1 MGTRARVTTV
11 AGAAT
16 LLCAASTFGGAL
28 SAMAA
33 SPNVSPPAP
42 ITLAAAPAP
51 MLVGGCGD
59 TVRGA
64 PGQPVG
70 VRVAGLSVINAGW
83 VPASGSRTFDATP
96 ALRKAMGPVAPACL
110 ITAEPLAGITD
121 PVKGMIASATAPLGK
136 SPVGALPGLTP
147 PASPGGAPSA
157 SPPAAPADQPQ
168 PSAAPAPALVSP
180 AAGPFFGPTMP
191 SDFPFALGRYNSGLP
206 RYNYAELLA
215 IGRPG
220 AGGVGRLSA
229 GMLTADL
236 FGTPQVS
243 NGSGLGKQSAA
254 ANDVAAAG
262 RATALP
268 ANGVERIALPILVAV
283 LMLASVTA
291 ALLRGWVLG
300 RR

>member
-16 LLCAASTFGGAL
+16 LLCAASTFGGGFSAL
-28 SAMAA
+28 AA
-33 SPNVSPPAP
+33 PSTVSTPVPV
-42 ITLAAAPAP
+42 LAAAPAP

-64 PGQPVG
+64 PGQRVG
-70 VRVAGLSVINAGW
+70 VREAGLSVIDVGS
-83 VPASGSRTFDATP
+83 VPSTGSSTFDATP
-96 ALRKAMGPVAPACL
+96 ALRELIGPMARVCK
-110 ITAEPLAGITD
+110 ITAEPLS
-121 PVKGMIASATAPLGK
+121 PVTAPVDAVIASVVAPLTG
-136 SPVGALPGLTP
+136 PVGSVPALTQPS
-147 PASPGGAPSA
+147 SPQPSSPGAPS
-157 SPPAAPADQPQ
+157 SSPPPAAPAGQPH
-168 PSAAPAPALVSP
+168 PGAAPALASP
-180 AAGPFFGPTMP
+180 AFGPFTGPVMP
-191 SDFPFALGRYNSGLP
+191 NDFPFALGRYNSGLP
-206 RYNYAELLA
+206 RYNYADLLA

-220 AGGVGRLSA
+220 ALGRLSA

-243 NGSGLGKQSAA
+243 NGSGVGKQSAA

-268 ANGVERIALPILVAV
+268 ASGVERIALPVLVAV

-291 ALLRGWVLG
+291 ALLRSWVLG

>member
-1 MGTRARVTTV
+1 MGARARVTTV

-28 SAMAA
+28 SALAA
-33 SPNVSPPAP
+33 PSNVSPPGAVS
-42 ITLAAAPAP
+42 AAAPAP

-70 VRVAGLSVINAGW
+70 VRLAGLSVFDVGS
-83 VPASGSRTFDATP
+83 VPATGSKTFDATP
-96 ALRKAMGPVAPACL
+96 AVRQEMGPLAPVCK
-110 ITAEPLAGITD
+110 ISAEP
-121 PVKGMIASATAPLGK
+121 
-136 SPVGALPGLTP
+136 LPGLTDP
-147 PASPGGAPSA
+147 ITKMIAPGGAPVTGA
-157 SPPAAPADQPQ
+157 IGTLPVLGTPPAPGAPAARPPAAPAEQPQ
-168 PSAAPAPALVSP
+168 PGAAPAPALASP
-180 AAGPFFGPTMP
+180 AAGPFFGPTSP
-191 SDFPFALGRYNSGLP
+191 SNFPFALGQYNSGLP
-206 RYNYAELLA
+206 RYNYAELLS

-220 AGGVGRLSA
+220 AGALGRLSA

-243 NGSGLGKQSAA
+243 NGSGSFGKQSAA

-268 ANGVERIALPILVAV
+268 ASGVERIALPILVAV

>member
-1 MGTRARVTTV
+1 
-11 AGAAT
+11 
-16 LLCAASTFGGAL
+16 
-28 SAMAA
+28 
-33 SPNVSPPAP
+33 
-42 ITLAAAPAP
+42 

-59 TVRGA
+59 TVKGA

-70 VRVAGLSVINAGW
+70 VRLAGLSVLDVGS
-83 VPASGSRTFDATP
+83 VPATGSKTFDATP
-96 ALRKAMGPVAPACL
+96 AVRQEMGPLAPVCK
-110 ITAEPLAGITD
+110 ISAEPLSGLTD
-121 PVKGMIASATAPLGK
+121 PVTKMLAPAA
-136 SPVGALPGLTP
+136 PVTGVIGTLPVVGTP
-147 PASPGGAPSA
+147 AAPGVPAAR
-157 SPPAAPADQPQ
+157 PPAAPAEQPQ
-168 PSAAPAPALVSP
+168 PSAATAPALVSP
-180 AAGPFFGPTMP
+180 AAGPFFGPMMP
-191 SDFPFALGRYNSGLP
+191 SNFPFALGQYNSGLP

-220 AGGVGRLSA
+220 AMGRLSA

-243 NGSGLGKQSAA
+243 NGSGSFGKQSAA

-268 ANGVERIALPILVAV
+268 ASGVERIALPILVAV

>member
-1 MGTRARVTTV
+1 MGARARVTTV

-28 SAMAA
+28 SALAA
-33 SPNVSPPAP
+33 PSNVSPPIAA
-42 ITLAAAPAP
+42 LAAAPAP

-70 VRVAGLSVINAGW
+70 VRLAGLSVIDVGS
-83 VPASGSRTFDATP
+83 VPATGSKTFDATP
-96 ALRKAMGPVAPACL
+96 AVRQEMGPLAPVCK
-110 ITAEPLAGITD
+110 ISAEPRAGLTD
-121 PVKGMIASATAPLGK
+121 PVTKMLGPAAPLTGAVGTL
-136 SPVGALPGLTP
+136 PVLGTP
-147 PASPGGAPSA
+147 AAPGAPA
-157 SPPAAPADQPQ
+157 ARPPAAAPAEQPQ
-168 PSAAPAPALVSP
+168 PSAATAPALASP
-180 AAGPFFGPTMP
+180 AAGPFFGPMMP

-220 AGGVGRLSA
+220 AMGRLSA

-243 NGSGLGKQSAA
+243 NGSGSFGKQSAA

-268 ANGVERIALPILVAV
+268 ASGVERIALPILVAV

>member
-1 MGTRARVTTV
+1 MGARARVATV

-16 LLCAASTFGGAL
+16 LLSAASIFGGAL
-28 SAMAA
+28 SALAA
-33 SPNVSPPAP
+33 PSNVSPPA
-42 ITLAAAPAP
+42 TVLAAAPAP

-70 VRVAGLSVINAGW
+70 VRLAGLSVLGVGS
-83 VPASGSRTFDATP
+83 VPATGSQTFDATP
-96 ALRKAMGPVAPACL
+96 ALRQQMGPLAPVCK
-110 ITAEPLAGITD
+110 ISAEPTAGLTD
-121 PVKGMIASATAPLGK
+121 PVTKMIGPAGAPLTGA
-136 SPVGALPGLTP
+136 VGTLPLVGQ
-147 PASPGGAPSA
+147 PAAPGAPA
-157 SPPAAPADQPQ
+157 AAPPAAPAEQPQ
-168 PSAAPAPALVSP
+168 PSAATPPALASP
-180 AAGPFFGPTMP
+180 AAGPFFGPMMP

-215 IGRPG
+215 IGRPAAG
-220 AGGVGRLSA
+220 AGALGRLSA

-243 NGSGLGKQSAA
+243 NGSGSFGKPSAA

-268 ANGVERIALPILVAV
+268 SSGVERIALPVLVAV

>member
-1 MGTRARVTTV
+1 
-11 AGAAT
+11 
-16 LLCAASTFGGAL
+16 
-28 SAMAA
+28 
-33 SPNVSPPAP
+33 
-42 ITLAAAPAP
+42 

-59 TVRGA
+59 TVRGD

-83 VPASGSRTFDATP
+83 VPASGSSTFDATP
-96 ALRKAMGPVAPACL
+96 ALRQSMGPMAPICK
-110 ITAEPLAGITD
+110 ITAVPLAGIAD
-121 PVKGMIASATAPLGK
+121 PVQGLIASAVAPLGK
-136 SPVGALPGLTP
+136 GPGGALPLPGLTP
-147 PASPGGAPSA
+147 PAAPGAPA
-157 SPPAAPADQPQ
+157 SPPPAAPADQPQ
-168 PSAAPAPALVSP
+168 AAPAMAPALASP
-180 AAGPFFGPTMP
+180 AAGPFFGPMMP

-215 IGRPG
+215 IGKPG
-220 AGGVGRLSA
+220 ATAGGLGRLSA

-243 NGSGLGKQSAA
+243 NGSSLGKQSAA

-268 ANGVERIALPILVAV
+268 ASGVERIALPILVAV

>member
-16 LLCAASTFGGAL
+16 LLCAVSTFGGGL
-28 SAMAA
+28 SALAA
-33 SPNVSPPAP
+33 PSNVSTTPVP
-42 ITLAAAPAP
+42 AAAPAP

-59 TVRGA
+59 TMRGA
-64 PGQPVG
+64 PGQRVG
-70 VRVAGLSVINAGW
+70 VREAGLSVIDVGS
-83 VPASGSRTFDATP
+83 VPSRGASTFDATP
-96 ALRKAMGPVAPACL
+96 ALREMMGPVAPVCK
-110 ITAEPLAGITD
+110 ITAEPLSPIAAPAEVEKVVANAAALL
-121 PVKGMIASATAPLGK
+121 PVPGGS
-136 SPVGALPGLTP
+136 VPGLAP
-147 PASPGGAPSA
+147 PSSPPGAPSS
-157 SPPAAPADQPQ
+157 SPPAAPADQPK
-168 PSAAPAPALVSP
+168 PAAAPPPALASP
-180 AAGPFFGPTMP
+180 AFGPFTGPTMP

-206 RYNYAELLA
+206 RYNYADLLA

-220 AGGVGRLSA
+220 ALGRLSA

-243 NGSGLGKQSAA
+243 NGSALGKQSAA

-268 ANGVERIALPILVAV
+268 ASGVERIALPVLVAV

-291 ALLRGWVLG
+291 ALLRSWVLG